1 MVDYLNFRAMKP
13 KYVFYLI
20 LLIAMHYEVGRLI
33 ESNAQQKDVDDSSYQ
48 RGAKLDTNERY
59 YISGNE
65 YKLVA
70 VKLDDKHKKK
80 NRPWRL
86 IYKDH

>member
-1 MVDYLNFRAMKP
+1 MKP

-20 LLIAMHYEVGRLI
+20 LLIGMHYEVSRLI
-33 ESNAQQKDVDDSSYQ
+33 DSNVQKDVDDTSYQ
-48 RGAKLDTNERY
+48 KGVKLDTNEHY

-70 VKLDDKHKKK
+70 VKSNDKHKTR
-80 NRPWRL
+80 NRSWKL
-86 IYKDH
+86 IYKEH